1 MVVKNISSEH
11 KDDVVLSF
19 ILEKEY
25 QLCRDLNIDALSIAF
40 TGDSH
45 KTVLNTYNNKKQN
58 IQRLKTQLEM
68 IEKETQAQMQE
79 IENTNAQLNVNR
91 IPNNSE
97 VLTDKV
103 FLWYTSRKTFLSHS
117 LINTF
122 LQELNN
128 KLSETQAENQRLRN
142 QFRAKQQ
149 EWNEFKRKRDGLTN
163 G

>member
-1 MVVKNISSEH
+1 MQYKTIPWVSFSFSCMVVKNISSEH

-25 QLCRDLNIDALSIAF
+25 QLRRDLNINALSIAF
-40 TGDSH
+40 TGDSY

-97 VLTDKV
+97 VLTDKSV
-103 FLWYTSRKTFLSHS
+103 FVVYVAR
-117 LINTF
+117 
-122 LQELNN
+122 
-128 KLSETQAENQRLRN
+128 
-142 QFRAKQQ
+142 
-149 EWNEFKRKRDGLTN
+149 
-163 G
+163 

>member
-40 TGDSH
+40 TGDSY

-97 VLTDKV
+97 VLTDKSV
-103 FLWYTSRKTFLSHS
+103 FVVYFTKNIFESF
-117 LINTF
+117 I
-122 LQELNN
+122 
-128 KLSETQAENQRLRN
+128 
-142 QFRAKQQ
+142 
-149 EWNEFKRKRDGLTN
+149 D
-163 G
+163 